1 MTRTHSRIAAPMAA
15 LGFLALLAGCGSD
28 SETVTKRTVIQDQPQ
43 TVRTETT
50 TTTVEVG
57 FAGQPEPADRP
68 GRPTAGPTDRA
79 DQAVGGPTG
88 PTQ

>member
-1 MTRTHSRIAAPMAA
+1 MAEGTARGLHRFPQGIHQSRMEGRAIMTRTHSRIAAPMAA

-50 TTTVEVG
+50 TTTVE
-57 FAGQPEPADRP
+57 ED
-68 GRPTAGPTDRA
+68 
-79 DQAVGGPTG
+79 
-88 PTQ
+88 